1 MPAPLKNAVKQA
13 CLFARDLL
21 SPLVHLRE
29 VSILCYHSVGSS
41 DHVTAVRPEAL
52 EAHLSFLKGL
62 GVVFVSLE
70 DIAQW
75 QMGARP
81 LPERAVALTFDD
93 GYADFETNVLPILK
107 KYNAPAAVFVMGEP
121 DAAQYRVDTEPF
133 MDPQALMR
141 VSQEPLVEVGYH
153 TRTHPNLDTMPMQE
167 IDREVTPPFNAK
179 FFAYPGGHYSID
191 AMEAVARAGYKAA
204 YSIKPTLVTKKS
216 DTYGMPRNVVL
227 KTTRQWELRFM
238 TTKAV
243 QWYRSMRRVF

>member
-1 MPAPLKNAVKQA
+1 M
-13 CLFARDLL
+13 

-41 DHVTAVRPEAL
+41 GHITAVSPQAFEAQL
-52 EAHLSFLKGL
+52 NFLKGL

-75 QMGARP
+75 QAGARP

-107 KYNAPAAVFVMGEP
+107 KYNAPAVVFVIGEP
-121 DAAQYRVDTEPF
+121 HVAHYRVDAEPF
-133 MDPQALMR
+133 METEALMR
-141 VSQEPLVEVGYH
+141 IAQEPLVEVGYH
-153 TRTHPNLDTMPMQE
+153 TRTHPSLDTMPMPE
-167 IDREVTPPFNAK
+167 IDREVTPPFDAK

-216 DTYGMPRNVVL
+216 DRFALPRNVVL
-227 KTTRQWELRFM
+227 KDTRQWELRFM

-243 QWYRSMRRVF
+243 AWYRAMWRLSI